1 MKKKKSKIALFI
13 GRFQPFHKGHL
24 FALRQV
30 LKKFDKVIIGIG
42 SINVLNEK
50 NPFTFEE
57 RKRMIKESLKNFKG
71 KYKIIGISDFPDD
84 LEWRNYCLKKA
95 NFDVVVTGSAW
106 VKKCFEGIKPVVK
119 PKFLERKKYSA
130 TRIRELI
137 RKNEKW
143 ENLVPKNVARYI
155 KKIKGEERIRQLAST
170 HRVSRVLKF

>member
-24 FALRQV
+24 FALRQA

-71 KYKIIGISDFPDD
+71 KYKIIGIPDFPDD
-84 LEWRNYCLKKA
+84 LEWKNYCLKKA

-106 VKKCFEGIKPVVK
+106 VK
-119 PKFLERKKYSA
+119 
-130 TRIRELI
+130 
-137 RKNEKW
+137 N
-143 ENLVPKNVARYI
+143 
-155 KKIKGEERIRQLAST
+155 
-170 HRVSRVLKF
+170 VLKESNQLLNQNF